1 MTLRIFNHITEMN
14 YHSQIVELEIGME
27 EIQPWSYDIVKK
39 ISDNQFFSAHTEFQ
53 ICIGNQ
59 NFHEIRT

>member
-1 MTLRIFNHITEMN
+1 MGNRNEGNSTMKLWKGE
-14 YHSQIVELEIGME
+14 
-27 EIQPWSYDIVKK
+27 K
-39 ISDNQFFSAHTEFQ
+39 ISYNWFFSAHTEFQ